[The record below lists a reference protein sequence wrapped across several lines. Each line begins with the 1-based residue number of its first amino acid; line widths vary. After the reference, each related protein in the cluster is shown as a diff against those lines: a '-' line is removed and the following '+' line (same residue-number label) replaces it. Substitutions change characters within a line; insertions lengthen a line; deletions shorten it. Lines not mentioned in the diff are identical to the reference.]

1 MSTKKLLA
9 IGAGIAVVA
18 SAALVVPSIAF
29 GVTPTVL
36 SPAGYVA
43 EIANEADDGPGNN
56 GKGNAFGHDKDSDD
70 FPGKGNGNDQNG
82 DGPGNNGKGNA
93 FGHDKDSEDLPGKGN
108 ERDDDGNGPGNGGK
122 PDGSGK
128 HEDGPGNNG
137 KGNAFGHDKDS
148 EDFPGNN
155 GKGNGDDSEGD
166 DD

>member
-1 MSTKKLLA
+1 MSTKTLLA

-29 GVTPTVL
+29 GVAPTLL

-43 EIANEADDGPGNN
+43 EIADETD
-56 GKGNAFGHDKDSDD
+56 
-70 FPGKGNGNDQNG
+70 
-82 DGPGNNGKGNA
+82 
-93 FGHDKDSEDLPGKGN
+93 
-108 ERDDDGNGPGNGGK
+108 
-122 PDGSGK
+122 
-128 HEDGPGNNG
+128 DGPGNNG

-155 GKGNGDDSEGD
+155 GNRGDDEGVDGPDNNRGGNGNGNAFGHDKDSEDFPGKGNENDQNGDGPGNNGKGNAFGHDRDSEDFPGNNGQGNGNDDAEDGD